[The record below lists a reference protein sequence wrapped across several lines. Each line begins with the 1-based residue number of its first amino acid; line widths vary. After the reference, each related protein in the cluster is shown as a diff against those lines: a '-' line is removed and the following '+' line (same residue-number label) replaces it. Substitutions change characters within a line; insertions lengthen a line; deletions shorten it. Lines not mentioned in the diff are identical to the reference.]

1 MDELEEIR
9 LRKMRDLMAKN
20 IPDAD
25 SADAPVAVADSTF
38 EDFVK
43 SKPVVVIDCWAEWC
57 GPCGMIAPVIEQLAK
72 EFAGKVTFGK
82 LNVDE
87 NPATAARYRI
97 TSIPTLL
104 VMKNGVLV
112 DTITGA
118 VPKEYIA
125 TKLKSY
131 V

>member
-1 MDELEEIR
+1 LDELEEIR

-20 IPDAD
+20 ISDAD
-25 SADAPVAVADSTF
+25 SVDTPMAVADSTF
-38 EDFVK
+38 EGFVK

-87 NPATAARYRI
+87 NPATASRYRI

>member
-25 SADAPVAVADSTF
+25 SADTPMAVADSTF